1 MIAKFFISGLGKGRN
16 RGVAVQKQ
24 VISFVLILT
33 GLVAARAQAEEQ
45 QRPLESSRFYA
56 RGNTYVAG
64 YDTDE
69 GTRGNPATLSETNI
83 KFQLRFF
90 QMDMLVGENS
100 VDSISDLAEID
111 AESSAISMLQTFE
124 DKFGKRQYGR
134 VQLAPLAL
142 RILWFELTPFISTAN
157 FVDMRL
163 PTIPEVEFYS
173 DTMAGANF
181 SFGFPVGKTLNFGL
195 TMRPAHRTVYT
206 GNMGFGDLVDVI
218 NSDDVELGEL
228 FEKREGFQ
236 IGWDTGMIWK
246 PSAAWRLGLLVENLG
261 YAGNQGGFKAPPKP
275 YQQRVNLGM
284 NYRVDWKPWHWDML
298 MDMQDLVNPQGYH
311 PLQLL
316 HIGTEIGRSY
326 ISRDHDIGL
335 LAGINEG
342 YLTMGTFVDV
352 FVARLQMTYYAVELG
367 EYPGQRKDRRW
378 GITLLSSM
386 TF

>member
-1 MIAKFFISGLGKGRN
+1 MAENEARLRYQAKTLLLVVVAQLAGLAHAK
-16 RGVAVQKQ
+16 
-24 VISFVLILT
+24 
-33 GLVAARAQAEEQ
+33 EQ
-45 QRPLESSRFYA
+45 QRPLESSRYYA

-64 YDTDE
+64 FDSDE

-83 KFQLRFF
+83 KFQLRFL
-90 QMDMLVGENS
+90 QMDVMVGENS
-100 VDSISDLAEID
+100 LDSISDLAKID
-111 AESSAISMLQTFE
+111 TESTAISMLQTFE

-134 VQLAPLAL
+134 VQLSPLAL
-142 RILWFELTPFISTAN
+142 RILWFELTPFVSSTN
-157 FVDMRL
+157 YVDMRL
-163 PTIPEVEFYS
+163 PTIPEVQFYS

-195 TMRPAHRTVYT
+195 TMRPAHRTVYQ
-206 GNMGFGDLVDVI
+206 GDMSFGDLVDVI
-218 NSDDVELGEL
+218 NSDDAELGEM

-236 IGWDTGMIWK
+236 VGWDTGAVWK
-246 PSAAWRLGLLVENLG
+246 PAAAWRFGLLVENLG
-261 YAGNQGGFKAPPKP
+261 YAGNQGGFKAPPSP

-298 MDMQDLVNPQGYH
+298 VDLQDLVNPEGYH

-316 HIGTEIGRSY
+316 HMGTELGRSY

-352 FVARLQMTYYAVELG
+352 FVARLTMSYYAVELG

-378 GITLLSSM
+378 GVTLLSAM